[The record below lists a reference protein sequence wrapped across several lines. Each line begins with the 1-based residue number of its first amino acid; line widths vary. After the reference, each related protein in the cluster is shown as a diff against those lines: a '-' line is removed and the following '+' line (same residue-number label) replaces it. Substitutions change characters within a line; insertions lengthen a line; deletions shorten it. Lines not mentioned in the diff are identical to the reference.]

1 MAARRTTTRGTAT
14 RAKAAP
20 RRRSTAARKPAETV
34 EPSKDDAAEA
44 TGAAKAAAASEPKA
58 TKPRSAKSDVA
69 TSNATDNGAGRTDDH
84 RTKVAAQDE
93 EKSGAGGD
101 GIDMAPP
108 VALDVDGEKR
118 TLDIDDP
125 KLPDWIED
133 RQFSSGGYP
142 YDKRLKKR
150 KYEAALEAL
159 QGEMVKMQGWLR
171 DSDERLILVF
181 EGRDAAGKGG
191 MIRVMREYLNPR
203 HARIVALGV
212 PTDREQ
218 GQWYYQR
225 YIEHF
230 PTEGELVMFD
240 RSWYNRGVVEP
251 VMGYC
256 TMPQHKHF
264 LEHTPGFERQVA
276 ADGIRL
282 VKFWLNIGRETQI
295 KRFHDRR
302 HNPLKIWKL
311 SPNDVKSLNRWDDY
325 TAARDRTLEATH
337 LKEAPWIVV
346 RANDKRRARL
356 NAMRA
361 LLTRIPYEGKDEK
374 AIGKVDRKIV
384 GEGPS
389 ILK

>member
-1 MAARRTTTRGTAT
+1 MTDAEKADDHESKAEAQEKKTRG
-14 RAKAAP
+14 KA
-20 RRRSTAARKPAETV
+20 
-34 EPSKDDAAEA
+34 
-44 TGAAKAAAASEPKA
+44 
-58 TKPRSAKSDVA
+58 
-69 TSNATDNGAGRTDDH
+69 H
-84 RTKVAAQDE
+84 
-93 EKSGAGGD
+93 D
-101 GIDMAPP
+101 GIDMAPE
-108 VALDVDGEKR
+108 VIIEVEGEKR

-125 KLPDWIED
+125 ELPDWVEE

-142 YDKRLKKR
+142 YDKRLKR
-150 KYEAALEAL
+150 KHYEAELESL

-171 DSDERLILVF
+171 DSGERLVLVF

-230 PTEGELVMFD
+230 PTSGELVMFD

-256 TMPQHKHF
+256 TLPQHKHF
-264 LEHTPGFERQVA
+264 LQHTPGFERQVA

-282 VKFWLNIGRETQI
+282 LKFWLNIGRETQI

-302 HNPLKIWKL
+302 HNPLKMWKL
-311 SPNDVKSLNRWDDY
+311 SPNDVKSLNRWDEY
-325 TAARDRTLEATH
+325 TAARDRTIAATH
-337 LKEAPWIVV
+337 IAEAPWIVV
-346 RANDKRRARL
+346 RANDKRRARV

-361 LLTRIPYEGKDEK
+361 LLSRVPYEGKDED
-374 AIGKVDRKIV
+374 AIGRIDDAIV
-384 GEGPS
+384 GEGPNM
-389 ILK
+389 L